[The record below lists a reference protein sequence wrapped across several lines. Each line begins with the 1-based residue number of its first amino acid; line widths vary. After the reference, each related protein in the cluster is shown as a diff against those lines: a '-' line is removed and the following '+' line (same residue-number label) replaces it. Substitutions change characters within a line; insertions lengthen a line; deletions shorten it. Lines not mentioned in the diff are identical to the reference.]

1 MLIPFSK
8 MEAQGNDFVI
18 LELIPAL
25 KTNLP
30 LNILAADICKN
41 HTGVGADGLVIL
53 LASEVA
59 DGKMII
65 YNKDGSR
72 AEMCGSALRCC
83 ASLLS
88 GYTGKKELKIETDS
102 GVKTAI
108 IQEEGIQVNLGKP
121 NLIKDNIWV
130 EGIEGTLVDIGNLHF
145 VSYQDVLNG
154 QEQRLGPIL
163 EKHPSFPGPVNVEF
177 VHPYSAKEIEMKVW
191 EKGVGFTQACGTGA
205 VASVFTGINRGIL
218 ADEVK
223 VNMPGGEVLIRKLEN
238 GEFLLEGPVTNVF
251 NGVYIW
257 KI

>member
-1 MLIPFSK
+1 MLIPFCK

-25 KTNLP
+25 NTNLP
-30 LNILAADICKN
+30 SNLLAVDICKN
-41 HTGVGADGLVIL
+41 HTGIGADGLVIL

-88 GYTGKKELKIETDS
+88 GYTGKKELKIETDN
-102 GVKTAI
+102 GIKMAYIKTD
-108 IQEEGIQVNLGKP
+108 GIQVILGQP
-121 NLIKDNIWV
+121 TLIKDNVMV
-130 EGIEGTLVDIGNLHF
+130 EGINGNLIEIGNLHF

-154 QEQRLGPIL
+154 EEQRLGPIL
-163 EKHPSFPGPVNVEF
+163 ERHPAFPGPVNVEF
-177 VHPYSAKEIEMKVW
+177 VHPFSTTEIEMKVW
-191 EKGVGFTQACGTGA
+191 EKGVGLTQACGTGA
-205 VASVFTGINRGIL
+205 VASVFTGIIHGIL
-218 ADEVK
+218 SNEVK
-223 VNMPGGEVLIRKLEN
+223 VNMPGGQVLIRKMDT
-238 GEFLLEGPVTNVF
+238 GDFLLEGNVNKVF
-251 NGVYIW
+251 NGVYKW

>member
-25 KTNLP
+25 NTNLP

-83 ASLLS
+83 ASLL
-88 GYTGKKELKIETDS
+88 LD
-102 GVKTAI
+102 
-108 IQEEGIQVNLGKP
+108 IQVKRN
-121 NLIKDNIWV
+121 
-130 EGIEGTLVDIGNLHF
+130 
-145 VSYQDVLNG
+145 
-154 QEQRLGPIL
+154 
-163 EKHPSFPGPVNVEF
+163 
-177 VHPYSAKEIEMKVW
+177 
-191 EKGVGFTQACGTGA
+191 
-205 VASVFTGINRGIL
+205 
-218 ADEVK
+218 
-223 VNMPGGEVLIRKLEN
+223 
-238 GEFLLEGPVTNVF
+238 
-251 NGVYIW
+251 
-257 KI
+257 